1 VLSSFFLDGM
11 EKLLSL
17 TGQPECPDIPM
28 FTLPSSSIKF
38 GHERATNLQKKIY
51 FDLFNYYSKNEP
63 GETFFSNMVLL
74 SHVNPSGATYEGV
87 TPI

>member
-38 GHERATNLQKKIY
+38 GRQRVTNLQ
-51 FDLFNYYSKNEP
+51 
-63 GETFFSNMVLL
+63 FFSILTFLIIILKM
-74 SHVNPSGATYEGV
+74 NPMKHFFFQIW
-87 TPI
+87 PF